1 MCSTAKPLS
10 SVQSIKDEE
19 ETDLI
24 DDDVAQMTQKIKTN
38 CKFQIA
44 TELIAF

>member
-24 DDDVAQMTQKIKTN
+24 DDDVAQMTQKIKTD
-38 CKFQIA
+38 CKFQIT